1 MQSVPKEFSAR
12 RDWPTGFTL
21 LELIVSMLA
30 STALV
35 AGLSSTLFVATQIVD
50 PPKSPNAATANAFM
64 DLERILQDLRYAIRV
79 HELSSHRLDVE
90 VPDRDGDGS
99 TERVRLVWSGGSGD
113 PVTWEWNDEP
123 AIPIVQDVHNW
134 GVTRR
139 MLETGEIVL
148 LEMDLQVGSASYGRV
163 QSQIDLPNRPEM
175 VAN

>member
-1 MQSVPKEFSAR
+1 MRPVQRQFNLL

-50 PPKSPNAATANAFM
+50 PPQSPNTSTANASM
-64 DLERILQDLRYAIRV
+64 DLEQILQDLRYATQV
-79 HELSSHRLDVE
+79 YELSSHRLDVE

-99 TERVRLVWSGGSGD
+99 AERIRMVWSGELGD
-113 PVTWEWNDEP
+113 PVTWELNSEP

-134 GVTRR
+134 SVTRR
-139 MLETGEIVL
+139 MLGTGEIVL
-148 LEMDLQVGSASYGRV
+148 LEMDLQVGLGAAGQV
-163 QSQIDLPNRPEM
+163 QSQIDLPNRPEI
-175 VAN
+175 VEN